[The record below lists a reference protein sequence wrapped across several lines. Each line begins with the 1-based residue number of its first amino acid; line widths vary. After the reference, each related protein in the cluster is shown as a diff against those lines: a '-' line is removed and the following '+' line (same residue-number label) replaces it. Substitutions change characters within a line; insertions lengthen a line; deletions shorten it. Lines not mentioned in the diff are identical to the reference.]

1 MVQKIKR
8 NHITGLLTGNQ
19 LKIIPETEKI
29 SRAES
34 NKRRRRSQ
42 YRILEIKRSVI
53 NNTQNNARNN
63 EETAICIIEINVLP
77 EVNNVGTS

>member
-1 MVQKIKR
+1 MVHTIKR
-8 NHITGLLTGNQ
+8 SHICGLLTGNQ

-29 SRAES
+29 SKAES

-42 YRILEIKRSVI
+42 NRILEINRSLI
-53 NNTQNNARNN
+53 NSTQKNAKIN

-77 EVNNVGTS
+77 EVNNGGMF